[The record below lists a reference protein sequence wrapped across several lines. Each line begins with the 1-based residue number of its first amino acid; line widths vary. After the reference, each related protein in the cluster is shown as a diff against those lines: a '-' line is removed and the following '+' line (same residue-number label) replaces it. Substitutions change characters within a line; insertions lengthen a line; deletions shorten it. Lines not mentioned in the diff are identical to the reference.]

1 MRISHRL
8 VCLLAVLILA
18 APAAA
23 LPAAA
28 FGQSA
33 GDDQYVDPFQNND
46 KGDDGNAGSGSQGG
60 DNSNNAAQQG
70 TDQSNSGDSAGT
82 TAAQSSAADENGKL
96 PHTGSGLPEGWLV
109 AAGVILLLG
118 GGFVLRRV
126 WPHPD

>member
-96 PHTGSGLPEGWLV
+96 PHTGSGLP
-109 AAGVILLLG
+109 
-118 GGFVLRRV
+118 
-126 WPHPD
+126 